1 MPGAQSLRPAAQQR
15 QPLSSPPAILANL
28 PPCAAPRF
36 LVFLY
41 RPAEQYIQD
50 EVSGISERRRGIA
63 AAIIVFAVL
72 TLIPMAPDL
81 ADVASMG
88 VPSDFI

>member
-1 MPGAQSLRPAAQQR
+1 MPSSRAACPAA
-15 QPLSSPPAILANL
+15 LLISPPAPRRAF
-28 PPCAAPRF
+28 APRHPI
-36 LVFLY
+36 VCTT
-41 RPAEQYIQD
+41 EQYIQD

>member
-1 MPGAQSLRPAAQQR
+1 MPSSRAACPAA
-15 QPLSSPPAILANL
+15 LLIFPPA
-28 PPCAAPRF
+28 PRRAF
-36 LVFLY
+36 TPRHPIVCT
-41 RPAEQYIQD
+41 AEQYIQD